1 MDFAHLYVLQNLLNP
16 DTLQSCKLFQFSDIL
31 LLFMFPIPPSTKK
44 KKYNPPPPQ
53 KIKIDDDSYTVL
65 QF

>member
-44 KKYNPPPPQ
+44 KNTTPHPHK
-53 KIKIDDDSYTVL
+53 K
-65 QF
+65 